1 MYTDYNYRYIV
12 TPTKVIALSTYA
24 GKTVRG
30 VAKCHP
36 TDEFNEEY
44 GKKLAAARC
53 NQKIAAKRYERAF
66 RKYRFMCEAM
76 NEVEREFSKSA
87 AYLRDAA
94 AAEKEAI
101 LSVMEIRKESI
112 HDN

>member
-76 NEVEREFSKSA
+76 NEVEKEFSKSA

-112 HDN
+112 HDS

>member
-1 MYTDYNYRYIV
+1 MYTDYNYRYVV

-24 GKTVRG
+24 GRTVRG

-36 TDEFNEEY
+36 DDKFDEEF

-53 NQKIAAKRYERAF
+53 NQKIASKRYERAF
-66 RKYRFMCEAM
+66 RKYCFMCEALK
-76 NEVEREFSKSA
+76 EVEKEFSKSV

-94 AAEKEAI
+94 AAENEAI
-101 LSVMEIRKESI
+101 ISVIDIRKELV
-112 HDN
+112 HDD

>member
-1 MYTDYNYRYIV
+1 MYTDYNYRYVV
-12 TPTKVIALSTYA
+12 TSNKVIALSTYA

-30 VAKCHP
+30 IAKCHP
-36 TDEFNEEY
+36 DDKFDEEI

-66 RKYRFMCEAM
+66 RKYRFMCAAAE
-76 NEVEREFSKSA
+76 EFQAELNKSA
-87 AYLRDAA
+87 KYLSDAA
-94 AAEKEAI
+94 AAEKDAI
-101 LSVMEIRKESI
+101 LSVMNIRKELV